1 MSSLPQPVTR
11 RGEATRQKLL
21 AAAELEFGEKG
32 FHAASVASITM
43 RAGVGQ
49 GTFYNY
55 FPSKEDALRE
65 LVRHM
70 GRELRRSLSEAT
82 RGAKDRL
89 EVERLGVRAFTDFSR
104 GHQNL
109 YRIVMESQFVDEAIY
124 REYYERLADG
134 YTRALREAQAAG
146 EVATGDPGAQAW
158 ALMGIAHFTGL
169 RYGIWQQGE
178 PDGEALDTISSFI
191 SRALSPEEDG

>member
-11 RGEATRQKLL
+11 RGEATRRKLL
-21 AAAELEFGEKG
+21 EAAEKEFGEKG
-32 FHAASVASITM
+32 FHAASVTSITM

-70 GRELRRSLSEAT
+70 GSELRRSLSDAT
-82 RGAKDRL
+82 RGAEDRVQ
-89 EVERLGVRAFTDFSR
+89 VELLGLRAFTDFSR
-104 GHQNL
+104 AHQNL
-109 YRIVMESQFVDEAIY
+109 YRIVMESQFVDEKIY
-124 REYYERLADG
+124 REYYERLAEG
-134 YTRALREAQAAG
+134 YTRALSEAQADG
-146 EVATGDPGAQAW
+146 QIVSGDATAMAW

-169 RYGIWQQGE
+169 RYGIWNEGD
-178 PDGEALDTISSFI
+178 PDEQALATLSSFI
-191 SRALSPEEDG
+191 GRALRADNDS

>member
-11 RGEATRQKLL
+11 RGEATRRKLL
-21 AAAELEFGEKG
+21 EAAEKEFGEKG
-32 FHAASVASITM
+32 FHAASVTSITM

-70 GRELRRSLSEAT
+70 GSELRRSLSKAT
-82 RGAKDRL
+82 QGASNRL
-89 EVERLGVRAFTDFSR
+89 EVEQLGLRAFTDFSR
-104 GHQNL
+104 EHQNL
-109 YRIVMESQFVDEAIY
+109 YRIVMESQFVDEQIY
-124 REYYERLADG
+124 REYYERLAEG
-134 YTRALREAQAAG
+134 YTRALSQAQADGQIAG
-146 EVATGDPGAQAW
+146 GDATAMSW

-169 RYGIWQQGE
+169 RYGIWAA
-178 PDGEALDTISSFI
+178 PDEEALSTLSSFI
-191 SRALSPEEDG
+191 SRALQPENG